1 MIYVH
6 KLSLKS
12 CIPLI
17 RSYQL
22 SEDQSSFYILLAQFD
37 LLLVNTI
44 HQLTKR
50 YKFLMSES
58 FQELY
63 HIAIVAFAQSLKKIN
78 LEEPEKIPAT
88 IKAYVVAAIK
98 RDYRYK
104 FHEVDIDYIDS
115 FDQEKETQNVN
126 KRIKRIDPEFSNFMK
141 EMEVL
146 RYLHMSGL
154 SELEIECLHL
164 KYWEK
169 LKQKD
174 IAKRLGIT
182 LGAVRYRRKHAI
194 KLIRKTYVYKRR
206 TKRKPRTNR

>member
-1 MIYVH
+1 
-6 KLSLKS
+6 
-12 CIPLI
+12 
-17 RSYQL
+17 
-22 SEDQSSFYILLAQFD
+22 
-37 LLLVNTI
+37 
-44 HQLTKR
+44 
-50 YKFLMSES
+50 MSES

-146 RYLHMSGL
+146 RYLHMICFMVKVI
-154 SELEIECLHL
+154 IEV
-164 KYWEK
+164 
-169 LKQKD
+169 
-174 IAKRLGIT
+174 I
-182 LGAVRYRRKHAI
+182 
-194 KLIRKTYVYKRR
+194 
-206 TKRKPRTNR
+206 